1 MSSNNKI
8 NAHNYKTNRINNQ
21 TQIVKEVTFNSITT
35 SLSTNLNSLQNQTSK
50 IMFIFSYV
58 HCEEEL

>member
-1 MSSNNKI
+1 MSDNNKI
-8 NAHNYKTNRINNQ
+8 NAHNYTTNRINNQ
-21 TQIVKEVTFNSITT
+21 TQRVKEVTFNSITT

-50 IMFIFSYV
+50 IMLIFSYV

>member
-1 MSSNNKI
+1 MSDNNKI
-8 NAHNYKTNRINNQ
+8 NAHHYTTNRINNQ
-21 TQIVKEVTFNSITT
+21 TQRVKEVTFNSITT